1 MLTLISLFPLLVVCW
16 LLWRIVAAGIF
27 PPSHLKQS
35 SRLWVCVRTYL
46 SSLLL
51 VALVTFV
58 SVMLIAGPHS
68 GFLTP
73 GPITQYVFITGLVLV
88 IVAPLLATYIAWHRA
103 IPNALPNKANQHG
116 VK

>member
-1 MLTLISLFPLLVVCW
+1 MITLLSLFVVLAFCW
-16 LLWRIVAAGIF
+16 LLWRIVASGIAS
-27 PPSHLKQS
+27 PSHQKQR
-35 SRLWVCVRTYL
+35 SRVWVCVRTYL